1 MIDRIQPPRAQPGDK
16 SATEKAMKTKPFDL
30 TAAINGAKLVTMD
43 GREAKFIA
51 YVPEADEPERVIA
64 LIDGLVIT
72 FYEDGVRHKKL
83 AKFGIDL
90 FLAVQTHSI
99 NGHEY
104 PEPEKVGPRGGT
116 PYWYPA
122 VTKENMIYTAAW
134 DGGKTDTRLLK
145 RGLVHL
151 TREAAEAHAR
161 AIILA
166 GGGEV

>member
-1 MIDRIQPPRAQPGDK
+1 
-16 SATEKAMKTKPFDL
+16 MKTKPFDL
-30 TAAINGAKLVTMD
+30 QAAMNGAKLVTRD

-51 YVPEADEPERVIA
+51 YVPEADDPDSRLLA
-64 LIDGLVIT
+64 LIQGEVYSFGDEGNYI
-72 FYEDGVRHKKL
+72 ENEECRH
-83 AKFGIDL
+83 DL
-90 FLAVQTHSI
+90 FLAVQTGSI

-104 PEPEKVGPRGGT
+104 QRVAPKDDTR
-116 PYWYPA
+116 YWIPITYDHTVLA
-122 VTKENMIYTAAW
+122 EDYLWV
-134 DGGKTDTRLLK
+134 GGKTDLIWLR

>member
-1 MIDRIQPPRAQPGDK
+1 
-16 SATEKAMKTKPFDL
+16 MKTKPFDL
-30 TAAINGAKLVTMD
+30 QAAMNGAKLVTRD

-51 YVPEADEPERVIA
+51 YVPEADKPERFIA

-72 FYEDGVRHKKL
+72 FYEDGVRHKELKYS
-83 AKFGIDL
+83 GIDL
-90 FLAVQTHSI
+90 FLAVPTRSI

-104 PEPEKVGPRGGT
+104 PEPERVELEHGT
-116 PYWYPA
+116 ECWLTYPSSEDF
-122 VTKENMIYTAAW
+122 VIRFWFEN
-134 DGGKTDTRLLK
+134 GHKRHQQFLK